1 MHVRVTT
8 YPGNVPA
15 SASPRQISRSLAAY
29 LCGTHSGLL
38 SLRRRDRLHVEE
50 ITRAHTH
57 LPPAENAL
65 SRIGAHQW
73 NPAEGT
79 ADLARSLRAS
89 LERPGVADLV
99 LFGSQAGGGLTG
111 FSDVDALLVIEDDI
125 AENPGALRALRPHV
139 LAAQRAVIAYQPM
152 QHHAFEVATP
162 KLLAKANE
170 SLGMPAVA
178 FDGARSL
185 LGVGAEASFFSEP
198 TEHTRGRLTQLLDG
212 LSSVDAWPRHPW
224 RLHGLVAMW
233 ELTPALYVQTF
244 DQSVPKALSFER
256 ARGDF
261 GDAWWPYDV
270 LEQVREQWVR
280 SSQPMFVATSRALR
294 NPWIAV
300 AAWMRMPVTG
310 RQPARS
316 LLSDDCLTALRGLA
330 REMTERAS

>member
-38 SLRRRDRLHVEE
+38 SLRRRDRLDVEQLA
-50 ITRAHTH
+50 RVHAD
-57 LPPAENAL
+57 LPNGKR
-65 SRIGAHQW
+65 SSMIGALRW
-73 NPAEGT
+73 KPADE
-79 ADLARSLRAS
+79 AMDLALALRAA

-99 LFGSQAGGGLTG
+99 LFGSQVRGGLTG

-125 AENPGALRALRPHV
+125 AEDPRSLKALRPDV

-162 KLLAKANE
+162 KLLAQAAE
-170 SLGMPAVA
+170 SLGMPAIA
-178 FDGARSL
+178 FDEARSL
-185 LGVGAEASFFSEP
+185 LGAGASASFAPDPPERA
-198 TEHTRGRLTQLLDG
+198 RGRLAQLLAG
-212 LSSVDAWPRHPW
+212 VSSEEAWPQHPW

-233 ELTPALYVQTF
+233 ELAPALYVQALGEP
-244 DQSVPKALSFER
+244 VAKALSFER

-280 SSQPMFVATSRALR
+280 SSQSMFVATSRALR

-300 AAWMRMPVTG
+300 AVWMRMPVAG
-310 RQPARS
+310 RQPAQR
-316 LLSDDCLTALRGLA
+316 LLSDECLTALRGLA
-330 REMTERAS
+330 REMTERAG

>member
-50 ITRAHTH
+50 IARAHTQ
-57 LPPAENAL
+57 LPAENAL

-73 NPAEGT
+73 KPVEST

-99 LFGSQAGGGLTG
+99 LFGSQANGGLTG
-111 FSDVDALLVIEDDI
+111 FSDVDALLVIEDGI
-125 AENPGALRALRPHV
+125 AEDARALKALRPHV

-152 QHHAFEVATP
+152 QHHPFEVATP
-162 KLLAKANE
+162 KLLAQASE

-178 FDGARSL
+178 FDSARSL
-185 LGVGAEASFFSEP
+185 LGQGMEASFLPEP
-198 TEHTRGRLTQLLDG
+198 PERTRGRLTQLLDG
-212 LSSVDAWPRHPW
+212 LSNVDAWPQHPW

-233 ELTPALYVQTF
+233 ELAPALYVQALG
-244 DQSVPKALSFER
+244 QPVPKALSFER
-256 ARGDF
+256 AREDF

-270 LEQVREQWVR
+270 LGQVRAQWVR
-280 SSQPMFVATSRALR
+280 RSQPMFVATSRALR

-300 AAWMRMPVTG
+300 AVWMRMPVTA

-316 LLSDDCLTALRGLA
+316 LLSNECLTALRGLA